1 MIKKVFFVFVL
12 GFSLTMNAL
21 LVNEILA
28 LRKIRDGLANEL
40 KRQIMLRLEDKIK
53 EEMEEM
59 IPPPRINGPK
69 DPRIVM
75 L

>member
-1 MIKKVFFVFVL
+1 MIKKVFFIFVL

-28 LRKIRDGLANEL
+28 LRKIRDGLADEL
-40 KRQIMLRLEDKIK
+40 KRQIMLRVEDKIK
-53 EEMEEM
+53 EEMKRTP
-59 IPPPRINGPK
+59 PPPRINEPK

>member
-1 MIKKVFFVFVL
+1 MIKKVFFIFVL

-40 KRQIMLRLEDKIK
+40 KRQIMLRVEDKIK
-53 EEMEEM
+53 EEMER
-59 IPPPRINGPK
+59 IPPPRINEHK

>member
-21 LVNEILA
+21 MVNEILA

-40 KRQIMLRLEDKIK
+40 KRQILLRVEDKIK
-53 EEMEEM
+53 EEMERTL
-59 IPPPRINGPK
+59 PPRINQPQ

>member
-1 MIKKVFFVFVL
+1 MIKKVFFIFVL

-40 KRQIMLRLEDKIK
+40 KRQIMLRVEDKIK
-53 EEMEEM
+53 EEMERT
-59 IPPPRINGPK
+59 PSPRINEPK